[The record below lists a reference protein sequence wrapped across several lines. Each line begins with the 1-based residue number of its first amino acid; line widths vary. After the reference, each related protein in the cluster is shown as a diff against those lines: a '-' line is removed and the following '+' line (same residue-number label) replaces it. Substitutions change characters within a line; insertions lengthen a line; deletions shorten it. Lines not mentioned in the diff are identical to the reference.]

1 MNDSLDYLR
10 SLDRSPQTSATRAS
24 LAAVTPSNRYYTDP
38 ITGGQVQGNA
48 APVGGNLITANSS
61 SGGSS
66 SGGSSGGGMSGGM
79 SGGNV
84 ALPSISLGDANA
96 AADPW
101 SKYRA
106 GAGDQLAAATAKGD
120 PSDLYRDKLAEM
132 STGKFSTNDPS
143 YAFRFQQGQQ
153 ASERSLASRGL
164 LNSGNAALELQQYG
178 QQAASQEYSAQF
190 DRMLQGLSGVSSQ
203 YDTQMN
209 RLMEMAGVG
218 NDPTA
223 GGKLQVA
230 GMAVQADIMKGNQSY
245 DLGLRNVGV
254 AQQANQTQAS
264 SNMMSLLSKWL

>member
-10 SLDRSPQTSATRAS
+10 SRDKSPQVSAQRLALAS
-24 LAAVTPSNRYYTDP
+24 ATPSNRYYIDP
-38 ITGGQVQGNA
+38 ITGASVQGDA

-61 SGGSS
+61 SGG
-66 SGGSSGGGMSGGM
+66 GSSGGGVGMTGG
-79 SGGNV
+79 SV
-84 ALPSISLGDANA
+84 SLPSISLGDANA

-153 ASERSLASRGL
+153 ASERSLAARGL